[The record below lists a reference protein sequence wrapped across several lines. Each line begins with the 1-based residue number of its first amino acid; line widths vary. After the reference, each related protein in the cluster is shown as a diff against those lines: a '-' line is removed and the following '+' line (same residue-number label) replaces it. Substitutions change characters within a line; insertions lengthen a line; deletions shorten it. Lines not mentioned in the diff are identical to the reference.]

1 MHLSELYHLCLSCVR
16 AAAAA
21 AAAATTAAAASRA
34 LQWRAVLVDNVAHGH
49 ASLQEAARAARPFL
63 VPLHLPHWAAATTY
77 VQAGGASGGTAATA
91 QAAQAARQQTH
102 SARAV
107 HGKGGTAAA
116 IGDALR
122 FAYLGP
128 HQRLELTEID

>member
-21 AAAATTAAAASRA
+21 AAAATAAAAASRA
-34 LQWRAVLVDNVAHGH
+34 LQWRVVLVDNVARDH

-63 VPLHLPHWAAATTY
+63 VPLHL
-77 VQAGGASGGTAATA
+77 
-91 QAAQAARQQTH
+91 
-102 SARAV
+102 
-107 HGKGGTAAA
+107 
-116 IGDALR
+116 
-122 FAYLGP
+122 GP